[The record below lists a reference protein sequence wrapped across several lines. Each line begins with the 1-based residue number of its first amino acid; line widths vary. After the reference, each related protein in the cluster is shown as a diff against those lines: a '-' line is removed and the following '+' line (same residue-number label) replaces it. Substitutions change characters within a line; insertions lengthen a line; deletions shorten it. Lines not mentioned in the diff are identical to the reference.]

1 MPCAILLQSI
11 ITKEND
17 MDRIERVKYVMW
29 ALENFPDFIKSPDQY
44 RASQVA
50 WESRKTRMFDP
61 EYLMARMRSNDLV
74 FPNE

>member
-1 MPCAILLQSI
+1 
-11 ITKEND
+11 

-29 ALENFPDFIKSPDQY
+29 ALDNFPDFIKSPDQY

-50 WESRKTRMFDP
+50 WESRKTQMFDP
-61 EYLMARMRSNDLV
+61 EYLMACMRSKDLV